1 MIASNSTSV
10 TASWQLPPEIGRNG
24 VIRGLKVMYRKIS
37 SEALLRIL
45 TINNG
50 TIETEDVTGL
60 DKYTQYEFQVLA
72 FTSVGDGPRSSVV
85 VERTKEDGEEKKYL

>member
-37 SEALLRIL
+37 SAALLRIL

-50 TIETEDVTGL
+50 TIETKDVTGL

>member
-1 MIASNSTSV
+1 
-10 TASWQLPPEIGRNG
+10 
-24 VIRGLKVMYRKIS
+24 MYRKIS
-37 SEALLRIL
+37 SAALLRIL

-72 FTSVGDGPRSSVV
+72 FTSVGDGPRSSFV

>member
-37 SEALLRIL
+37 SAALLRIL

-50 TIETEDVTGL
+50 TIEIEDVTGL

>member
-24 VIRGLKVMYRKIS
+24 VSRGLKVMYRKIS
-37 SEALLRIL
+37 SAALLRIL

>member
-37 SEALLRIL
+37 SAALLRIL

-72 FTSVGDGPRSSVV
+72 FTSGGDGPRSSVV

>member
-1 MIASNSTSV
+1 
-10 TASWQLPPEIGRNG
+10 
-24 VIRGLKVMYRKIS
+24 MYRKIS
-37 SEALLRIL
+37 SAALLRIL

-72 FTSVGDGPRSSVV
+72 FTLVGDGPRSSVV
-85 VERTKEDGEEKKYL
+85 VERTKEDGEEKKYS